1 MKVVHDVVVSPLE
14 AIQSLLTVAQHV
26 AEGAGGERADTLPQ
40 SDANDLL
47 LDALKSGNAETVQVV
62 LALRDVSL
70 ENLELALTRGRAD
83 VVNLFGLGEDF
94 LRDTA
99 SITQSYNVKHTK
111 FLINPMHD

>member
-1 MKVVHDVVVSPLE
+1 MAAKMGATSVLK
-14 AIQSLLTVAQHV
+14 ILTNDWNK
-26 AEGAGGERADTLPQ
+26 DTLPQ

-99 SITQSYNVKHTK
+99 SITQSYNDKHTK
-111 FLINPMHD
+111 HPIQ

>member
-1 MKVVHDVVVSPLE
+1 MAAKMGATSVLK
-14 AIQSLLTVAQHV
+14 ILTNDWNK
-26 AEGAGGERADTLPQ
+26 DTLPQ

-70 ENLELALTRGRAD
+70 GNLELALTRGRAD

-99 SITQSYNVKHTK
+99 SITQSYNDKHTK
-111 FLINPMHD
+111 HPIQ

>member
-1 MKVVHDVVVSPLE
+1 MEVVHDVVVSPLE

-62 LALRDVSL
+62 LALRDISP
-70 ENLELALTRGRAD
+70 EM
-83 VVNLFGLGEDF
+83 VVNLPPEMVVNLYGFSEDF
-94 LRDTA
+94 LSDTA
-99 SITQSYNVKHTK
+99 SITQSYSIKHTK
-111 FLINPMHD
+111 YLIQ